1 MSQFVVI
8 APLVTVHA
16 GDRFPIPSFPLHVTL
31 LPPIASISELVL
43 TDVVARFAVT
53 AEPFTV
59 EGLTCAWFGKRSDIR
74 VTVVEAEPARSMHLD
89 LLRKV
94 GSRGARVIEP
104 AYSGAGF
111 VPHVTAN
118 NRTSLDVEA
127 TLRAES
133 IAVVSMADL
142 PTVLSVHKLGSA
154 REEQN

>member
-1 MSQFVVI
+1 VD
-8 APLVTVHA
+8 T
-16 GDRFPIPSFPLHVTL
+16 
-31 LPPIASISELVL
+31 
-43 TDVVARFAVT
+43 
-53 AEPFTV
+53 
-59 EGLTCAWFGKRSDIR
+59 
-74 VTVVEAEPARSMHLD
+74 EPALSMHLN
-89 LLRKV
+89 LLQKV
-94 GSRGARVIEP
+94 ESRGARVVEP

-118 NRTSLDVEA
+118 NRTSFDVGA

>member
-1 MSQFVVI
+1 MI
-8 APLVTVHA
+8 APLATVRA
-16 GDRFPIPSFPLHVTL
+16 GDRFPIPGFPLHVTL
-31 LPPIASISELVL
+31 LPPIDSISELAL
-43 TDVVARFAVT
+43 ADVVARFAVT

-74 VTVVEAEPARSMHLD
+74 VTVVDTEPALSMHLD
-89 LLRKV
+89 LLQKV
-94 GSRGARVIEP
+94 ESRGARVVEP
-104 AYSGAGF
+104 AYSEAGF
-111 VPHVTAN
+111 VPHVTSN
-118 NRTSLDVEA
+118 NRTSFDVGA

>member
-8 APLVTVHA
+8 AALSTLRA
-16 GDRFPIPSFPLHVTL
+16 GDSFSILRFPLHVTL
-31 LPPIASISELVL
+31 LPPIESISERAL

-59 EGLTCAWFGKRSDIR
+59 EGLNCASFGDRSDIR
-74 VTVVEAEPARSMHLD
+74 VIVVNAEPACSMHFALWQE
-89 LLRKV
+89 V
-94 GSRGARVIEP
+94 EAQGAIVVAP

-118 NRTSLDVEA
+118 NQTALDIGA

-133 IAVVSMADL
+133 LAVVSMAEL
-142 PTVLSVHKLGSA
+142 PKVLSVHKFGLA
-154 REEQN
+154 NDEQI